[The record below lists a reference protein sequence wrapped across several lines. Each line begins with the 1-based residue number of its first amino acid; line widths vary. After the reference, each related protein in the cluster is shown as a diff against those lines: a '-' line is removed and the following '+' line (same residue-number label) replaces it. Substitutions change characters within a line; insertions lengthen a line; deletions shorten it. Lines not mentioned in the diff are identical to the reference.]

1 MLGINLYPVFDSKKT
16 MEPLSL
22 QTGIAI
28 AILSTF
34 TAFVLT
40 FIQIRKLPLV
50 TVDEKTNFVTLVV
63 LSNLSLSPGI
73 LSILPYF
80 LYTEEQEP
88 YVGTIIASIGGCAL
102 AVPLFFRMARKLFGN
117 ENFTEDKFA
126 MALIFLAIG
135 ETMALVGFLSL
146 FIYSDFDVLHLF
158 MGPVIAIAPVL
169 LMGII
174 YAINEQNSIDKDD
187 TEDLYLSF
195 GQTMTRLYSMTLPM
209 LGWLAYGL
217 I

>member
-1 MLGINLYPVFDSKKT
+1 
-16 MEPLSL
+16 MELLSL
-22 QTGIAI
+22 QTGITI
-28 AILSTF
+28 AIFSTLC
-34 TAFVLT
+34 AFVLT
-40 FIQIRKLPLV
+40 FVQIRKLPLV
-50 TVDEKTNFVTLVV
+50 TVDEKTNFVNLVV
-63 LSNLSLSPGI
+63 LSNFSLSPGL

-88 YVGTIIASIGGCAL
+88 YLGTIIASIGGCAL
-102 AVPLFFRMARKLFGN
+102 AVPLFFRMSRKLFGN
-117 ENFTEDKFA
+117 ENFTEDKSA
-126 MALIFLAIG
+126 MAVIYLAIG
-135 ETMALVGFLSL
+135 ETMALVGFLTL
-146 FIYSDFDVLHLF
+146 FIYSDFDALHLL
-158 MGPVIAIAPVL
+158 MGPVIAILPVL

-209 LGWLAYGL
+209 FGWLAYGL

>member
-1 MLGINLYPVFDSKKT
+1 
-16 MEPLSL
+16 MELLSL
-22 QTGIAI
+22 QTGITI
-28 AILSTF
+28 AIFSTLS
-34 TAFVLT
+34 AFVLT
-40 FIQIRKLPLV
+40 FVQIQKLPLV
-50 TVDEKTNFVTLVV
+50 TVDEKTNFVNLVV
-63 LSNLSLSPGI
+63 LSNFSLSPGL

-88 YVGTIIASIGGCAL
+88 YLGTIIASIGGCAL
-102 AVPLFFRMARKLFGN
+102 AVPLFFRMSRKLFGN
-117 ENFTEDKFA
+117 ENFTEDKSA
-126 MALIFLAIG
+126 MAVIFLAIG
-135 ETMALVGFLSL
+135 ETMALVGFLTL
-146 FIYSDFDVLHLF
+146 FIYSDFDALHLL
-158 MGPVIAIAPVL
+158 MGPVIAISPVL

-209 LGWLAYGL
+209 FGWLAYGL

>member
-1 MLGINLYPVFDSKKT
+1 MFSYRKSMD
-16 MEPLSL
+16 PLSFEV
-22 QTGIAI
+22 GVAI
-28 AILSTF
+28 AVFSTI
-34 TAFVLT
+34 TAFLLT
-40 FIQIRKLPLV
+40 FVQIQKLPFV
-50 TVDEKTNFVTLVV
+50 KIDGKTNFAKLVIV
-63 LSNLSLSPGI
+63 SNLSLSPGI
-73 LSILPYF
+73 ISILPYF

-88 YVGTIIASIGGCAL
+88 YLGTIVASIGGCVL
-102 AVPLFFRMARKLFGN
+102 AVPLFMRLARKMFGN

-135 ETMALVGFLSL
+135 ETMALVGFLTL

>member
-1 MLGINLYPVFDSKKT
+1 
-16 MEPLSL
+16 MELLSL
-22 QTGIAI
+22 QTGITI
-28 AILSTF
+28 AIFSTLS
-34 TAFVLT
+34 AFVLT
-40 FIQIRKLPLV
+40 FVQIRKLPLV
-50 TVDEKTNFVTLVV
+50 TVDEKTNFVNLVV
-63 LSNLSLSPGI
+63 LSNFSLSPGL

-88 YVGTIIASIGGCAL
+88 YLGTIIASIGGCAL
-102 AVPLFFRMARKLFGN
+102 AVPLFFRMSRKLFGN
-117 ENFTEDKFA
+117 ENFTEDKSA
-126 MALIFLAIG
+126 MAVIYLAIG
-135 ETMALVGFLSL
+135 ETMALVGFLTL
-146 FIYSDFDVLHLF
+146 FIYSDFDAFHLL
-158 MGPVIAIAPVL
+158 MGPVIAISPVL

-209 LGWLAYGL
+209 FGWLAYGL

>member
-1 MLGINLYPVFDSKKT
+1 MFGINLYPIFDSKKT

-28 AILSTF
+28 AIFSTL

-40 FIQIRKLPLV
+40 FIQIQKLPLV
-50 TVDEKTNFVTLVV
+50 TVDGKTNLVTLVI

-126 MALIFLAIG
+126 MVLIFLAIG
-135 ETMALVGFLSL
+135 ETMAIVGFLTL
-146 FIYSDFDVLHLF
+146 FIYSDFDVFHLF
-158 MGPVIAIAPVL
+158 VGPVIAIAPVL
-169 LMGII
+169 LMGMI
-174 YAINEQNSIDKDD
+174 YSINEQNSIDKDD

-195 GQTMTRLYSMTLPM
+195 GQTMIRLYSMTLPM

>member
-1 MLGINLYPVFDSKKT
+1 
-16 MEPLSL
+16 METLSL

-28 AILSTF
+28 AIFSTL

-50 TVDEKTNFVTLVV
+50 TVDEKTNLVTLVI

-88 YVGTIIASIGGCAL
+88 YVGTIIASIGACAL

-135 ETMALVGFLSL
+135 ETMALVGFLTL

>member
-1 MLGINLYPVFDSKKT
+1 MLGINLYPVLDSKKN

-22 QTGIAI
+22 ETGIAI
-28 AILSTF
+28 AIFCTL

-63 LSNLSLSPGI
+63 LSNLSFSPGI

-80 LYTEEQEP
+80 LYTAEQEP

-135 ETMALVGFLSL
+135 ETMALVGFLTL

-187 TEDLYLSF
+187 TEELYLSF

>member
-1 MLGINLYPVFDSKKT
+1 
-16 MEPLSL
+16 
-22 QTGIAI
+22 
-28 AILSTF
+28 
-34 TAFVLT
+34 
-40 FIQIRKLPLV
+40 
-50 TVDEKTNFVTLVV
+50 
-63 LSNLSLSPGI
+63 
-73 LSILPYF
+73 
-80 LYTEEQEP
+80 
-88 YVGTIIASIGGCAL
+88 
-102 AVPLFFRMARKLFGN
+102 
-117 ENFTEDKFA
+117 

-135 ETMALVGFLSL
+135 ETMALVGFLTL

-187 TEDLYLSF
+187 TEELYLSF

>member
-1 MLGINLYPVFDSKKT
+1 
-16 MEPLSL
+16 MELLSL
-22 QTGIAI
+22 QTGITI
-28 AILSTF
+28 AIFSTLS
-34 TAFVLT
+34 AFVLT
-40 FIQIRKLPLV
+40 FVQIRKLPLV
-50 TVDEKTNFVTLVV
+50 TVDEKTNFVNLVV
-63 LSNLSLSPGI
+63 LSNFSLSPGL

-88 YVGTIIASIGGCAL
+88 YLGTIIASIGGCAL
-102 AVPLFFRMARKLFGN
+102 AVPLFFRMSRKLFGN
-117 ENFTEDKFA
+117 ENFTEDKSA
-126 MALIFLAIG
+126 MAVIYLAIG
-135 ETMALVGFLSL
+135 ETMALVGFLTL
-146 FIYSDFDVLHLF
+146 FIYSDFDALHLL
-158 MGPVIAIAPVL
+158 MGPVIAISPVL

-209 LGWLAYGL
+209 FGWLAYGL

>member
-1 MLGINLYPVFDSKKT
+1 MLGINLYPVLDSKKT

-28 AILSTF
+28 AIFSTL

-40 FIQIRKLPLV
+40 IIQIRKLPLV
-50 TVDEKTNFVTLVV
+50 TVDEKTNLVTLVI

-135 ETMALVGFLSL
+135 ETMALVGFLTL

>member
-1 MLGINLYPVFDSKKT
+1 

-28 AILSTF
+28 AILSTL

-135 ETMALVGFLSL
+135 ETMALVGFLTL

-169 LMGII
+169 IMGII

>member
-1 MLGINLYPVFDSKKT
+1 

-28 AILSTF
+28 AIFSTL

-40 FIQIRKLPLV
+40 FIQIQKLHLV
-50 TVDEKTNFVTLVV
+50 TVDGKTNLVTLVIP
-63 LSNLSLSPGI
+63 SNLSLSPGI

-117 ENFTEDKFA
+117 EN
-126 MALIFLAIG
+126 
-135 ETMALVGFLSL
+135 LVG
-146 FIYSDFDVLHLF
+146 IYLE
-158 MGPVIAIAPVL
+158 MEI
-169 LMGII
+169 
-174 YAINEQNSIDKDD
+174 
-187 TEDLYLSF
+187 
-195 GQTMTRLYSMTLPM
+195 
-209 LGWLAYGL
+209 WLK
-217 I
+217 